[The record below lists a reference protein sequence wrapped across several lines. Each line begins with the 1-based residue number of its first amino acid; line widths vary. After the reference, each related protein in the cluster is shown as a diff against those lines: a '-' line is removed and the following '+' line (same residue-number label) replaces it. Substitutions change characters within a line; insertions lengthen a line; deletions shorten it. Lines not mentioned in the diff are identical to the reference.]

1 MAAQVISVNRKKY
14 AVGLFWQPSDAN
26 VPARNSA
33 RALARVV
40 DARFNLFVS
49 WHNMI
54 GLGARRMGHRSGM
67 PSIAADIMAVFP
79 EYSSFL
85 AMFYNDGAYI
95 LVAARNGIILA
106 DKIFMHESDARRE
119 YFALAEMPDWGAF
132 VAPAAWGA
140 PRAVERTLADVLDG
154 RHAGV
159 LRYISRAR
167 TILFSLLLL
176 CAFAVGVFWLYRDSL
191 VQVFAPRPQIA
202 HIDPELAAEYK
213 RQVEESN
220 RQLDAEYEIKKNVPE
235 PLVLPYD
242 NLPDVYERADLCY
255 QAMGFL
261 MQPIPGWIQVSVRCD
276 ESDATVEFRRDY
288 GSLGDFYVVAGDLM
302 PGAIV
307 QERGDS
313 ALTVRAVLPKI
324 ATHASQDERDADT
337 IVRNI
342 STIFQGIDI
351 TPDID
356 VVVDTITNG
365 VETVN
370 VNVLEIAAASN
381 LIPSQFMKIF
391 DDFGGVYM
399 TRTEWNATNRT
410 WNYEVIIYAK

>member
-288 GSLGDFYVVAGDLM
+288 GTLGDFYVVAGDLM

-370 VNVLEIAAASN
+370 VNVLEIAAASK

>member
-1 MAAQVISVNRKKY
+1 M
-14 AVGLFWQPSDAN
+14 FWQPSDAN

-288 GSLGDFYVVAGDLM
+288 GTLGDFYVVAGDLM

-370 VNVLEIAAASN
+370 VNVLEIAAASK